1 MNVRNGWCAD
11 VKDPSAAG
19 GPRSSNGFQWLP
31 KSVAECMRGM
41 TRRTVPL
48 LFVTTREFQGAPSVW
63 YWVTSPDVMEESAPA
78 GSGLTDWLLELPSV
92 RMEMGAATRS
102 T

>member
-1 MNVRNGWCAD
+1 
-11 VKDPSAAG
+11 
-19 GPRSSNGFQWLP
+19 
-31 KSVAECMRGM
+31 M

-48 LFVTTREFQGAPSVW
+48 LFVTAREFQGAPSVW
-63 YWVTSPDVMEESAPA
+63 YWVTSPDVIEECAPA
-78 GSGLTDWLLELPSV
+78 GSGLTDWLPELPSV